1 MRVPAPGRANSTF
14 RGAMKIGS
22 AVPTLT
28 FAVHAG
34 RNPSFRPLGP
44 ARVAFPT
51 LLSHGEVIESVGRCQ
66 NPVKTMLQQRQL
78 KITVVQYCTGTG
90 SYVQYCTVVM
100 SNSSVFILVKVLF
113 AGELAGRNA
122 RLVPGAAGLSEAQR
136 KHPERGLAGTA
147 APAKAFHACP

>member
-1 MRVPAPGRANSTF
+1 MHSVCNGSHTLKLVFDYFGESPGEERTLLS
-14 RGAMKIGS
+14 GGGMKIGS

-28 FAVHAG
+28 FAVQAG

-78 KITVVQYCTGTG
+78 KITVVGSTG
-90 SYVQYCTVVM
+90 
-100 SNSSVFILVKVLF
+100 IL
-113 AGELAGRNA
+113 
-122 RLVPGAAGLSEAQR
+122 
-136 KHPERGLAGTA
+136 
-147 APAKAFHACP
+147 